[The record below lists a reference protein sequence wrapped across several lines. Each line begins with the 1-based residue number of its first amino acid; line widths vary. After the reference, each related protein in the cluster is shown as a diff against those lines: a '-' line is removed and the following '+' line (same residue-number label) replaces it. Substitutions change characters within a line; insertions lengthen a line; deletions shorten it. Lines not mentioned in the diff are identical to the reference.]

1 MIVTW
6 YHAAYADGGK
16 YLRLCLH
23 LHATI
28 ISAAACVSTA
38 GEYVVASENGL
49 IRALTTVE
57 EAEYEYAQYGRV
69 LNLVGGGC
77 PRGLHPKESTLGL
90 P

>member
-16 YLRLCLH
+16 YLRLCPH
-23 LHATI
+23 QHATI

-49 IRALTTVE
+49 IRALTTGE
-57 EAEYEYAQYGRV
+57 EVEYEYARYGRV
-69 LNLVGGGC
+69 FKPVSGGC
-77 PRGLHPKESTLGL
+77 PRGLHPKESS
-90 P
+90 